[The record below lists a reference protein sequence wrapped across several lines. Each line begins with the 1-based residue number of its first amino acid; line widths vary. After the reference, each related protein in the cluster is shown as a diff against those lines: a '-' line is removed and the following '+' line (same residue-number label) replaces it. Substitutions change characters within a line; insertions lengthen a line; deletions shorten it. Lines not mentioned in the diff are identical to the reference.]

1 MHTST
6 TVKRLA
12 GAAVLILLSV
22 FSQTGAVQAEHGTDS
37 DHTNWAGMPQV
48 DIGLFSLGGRA
59 TYFDPKE
66 GDDNWFGGAQLRLHP
81 WRYLAIEGSADYR
94 REEFDGGTKTHT
106 YPVQGSLLIYPLG
119 TTRLAPFILGGGG
132 WYFSTVDAPGNFSN
146 TQHRFG
152 GHVGGGLQFFITDHF
167 SIDSTYRHIW
177 LERLGSRNQ
186 NLEDKKFNDNG
197 HMVTIGL
204 NVHF

>member
-1 MHTST
+1 MQSSGRFLT
-6 TVKRLA
+6 
-12 GAAVLILLSV
+12 GLILGSALCV
-22 FSQTGAVQAEHGTDS
+22 ALTGQPYLPEQAEAAD
-37 DHTNWAGMPQV
+37 TNWAGLPQV
-48 DIGLFSLGGRA
+48 EIPFFSVGGRA

-66 GDDNWFGGAQLRLHP
+66 GPDRWFGGAQLRVHP
-81 WRYLAIEGSADYR
+81 SHYFAIEGSADYR
-94 REEFDGGTKTHT
+94 RDEFDGGTKTHT
-106 YPVQGSLLIYPLG
+106 YPVQGSLLIYPIG

-132 WYFSTVDAPGNFSN
+132 WYFTSVDGPGGFSD

-152 GHVGGGLQFFITDHF
+152 GHVGGGLQLFVTNHF

-177 LERLGSRNQ
+177 LERVESKNASLD
-186 NLEDKKFNDNG
+186 DKKFDDTG